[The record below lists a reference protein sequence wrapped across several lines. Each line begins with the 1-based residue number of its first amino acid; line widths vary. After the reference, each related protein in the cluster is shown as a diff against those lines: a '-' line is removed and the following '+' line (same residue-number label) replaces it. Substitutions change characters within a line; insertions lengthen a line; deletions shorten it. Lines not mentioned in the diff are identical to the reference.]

1 MPSIIIK
8 ETEYFDVGLRKFKR
22 ACEKAAIVPEIRAR
36 EFYEK
41 PTAVRKEKWQLLL
54 SELIKLIE
62 SLVFQ
67 GKDPIANLSLL
78 DALNQ
83 DLKAA
88 MLSKDVI
95 ARDTIRMLIS
105 DIKKFEIDERV
116 EADDSKIANLIN
128 KNVKQRRDSIEQ
140 FKNGGRDDL
149 VATEQNQLDVILK
162 YLPEQLSEEEIHA
175 LIQEAITAVSA
186 EGMKDMGKLMG
197 HLKPQFEGKADM
209 SIVSKLVKNLL
220 A

>member
-1 MPSIIIK
+1 
-8 ETEYFDVGLRKFKR
+8 
-22 ACEKAAIVPEIRAR
+22 
-36 EFYEK
+36 
-41 PTAVRKEKWQLLL
+41 
-54 SELIKLIE
+54 
-62 SLVFQ
+62 
-67 GKDPIANLSLL
+67 LSLL
-78 DALNQ
+78 DTINQ

-95 ARDTIRMLIS
+95 TRDTLRMLIS

-116 EADDSKIANLIN
+116 EADDAKISNLINQDLKAAMLSKDVITRDTLRMLISDIKKFEIDERVEADDAKISNLIN

-162 YLPEQLSEEEIHA
+162 YLPKQLSEEEIQS
-175 LIQEAITAVSA
+175 LIQEGIAAVSA
-186 EGMKDMGKLMG
+186 EGMQDMGKLMG
-197 HLKPQFEGKADM
+197 HLKPKFEGKADM

-220 A
+220 V

>member
-1 MPSIIIK
+1 MH
-8 ETEYFDVGLRKFKR
+8 
-22 ACEKAAIVPEIRAR
+22 IR
-36 EFYEK
+36 
-41 PTAVRKEKWQLLL
+41 
-54 SELIKLIE
+54 LIE

-116 EADDSKIANLIN
+116 EADDVKIANLIN

-149 VATEQNQLDVILK
+149 VTKEQEQLNVILK
-162 YLPEQLSEEEIHA
+162 YLPEQLSEDEIHA
-175 LIQEAITAVSA
+175 LVKSGIGEVAAQ
-186 EGMKDMGKLMG
+186 GMQDMGKLMG
-197 HLKPQFEGKADM
+197 HLKPKFDGKADM
-209 SIVSKLVKNLL
+209 SIVSKLVKELL
-220 A
+220 S